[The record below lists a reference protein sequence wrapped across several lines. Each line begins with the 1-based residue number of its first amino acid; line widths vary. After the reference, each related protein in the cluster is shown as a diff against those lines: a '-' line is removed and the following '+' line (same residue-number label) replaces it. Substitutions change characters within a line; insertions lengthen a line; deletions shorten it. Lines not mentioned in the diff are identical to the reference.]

1 MESISSTSNYTQR
14 VLKMGHKCISKP
26 SPLQTLILS
35 TILLFISPTSAMP
48 GPDYGGHPR
57 FICIPV
63 PADTDPACFPSGGP
77 VMGPSGAGH
86 HAPPVGPPNS
96 NGWWGMT
103 EEAKTTILH
112 LRESLVQQKE
122 TILDMRETIRELTAK
137 LTLCEGSGP
146 GIGAH
151 NDHHG
156 PPSHHGGAGSHLPYA
171 DNGHHG
177 NQQGQHGNNN
187 PALDAAGHYPG
198 NGGHRSDSGHNNRGK
213 DKHATPEDMISSKS
227 PEELGR
233 MLQALKER
241 MDNLQVR
248 ESSV

>member
-1 MESISSTSNYTQR
+1 
-14 VLKMGHKCISKP
+14 MGHKCTSKP
-26 SPLQTLILS
+26 LSLQTLILS
-35 TILLFISPTSAMP
+35 TILLFISPTAAMP

-86 HAPPVGPPNS
+86 HMPPVGPPNN

-146 GIGAH
+146 GIVAH
-151 NDHHG
+151 NDHHE
-156 PPSHHGGAGSHLPYA
+156 PPSHHGGAVSHLPYA

-177 NQQGQHGNNN
+177 NQQGHHGNNN
-187 PALDAAGHYPG
+187 HALDAAGHYPW
-198 NGGHRSDSGHNNRGK
+198 NGGHHSDSGHNNRGK